1 MDKKELL
8 EAREELLLELAEIE
22 NQLLFLKNMEKP
34 YVACINSH
42 HGNFSAQFKK
52 EEQARKKLA
61 EYKNKKYYK
70 NGLNYG
76 VYLFKWNEDGTK
88 EIIEVIPLAGKDVK
102 INEQTQDVV
111 FNRVF

>member
-22 NQLLFLKNMEKP
+22 NQLLFLKNIEKP
-34 YVACINSH
+34 YVACIKTY
-42 HGNFSAQFKK
+42 HGNFSSQFKK
-52 EEQARKKLA
+52 EEQARKKLV

-76 VYLFKWNEDGTK
+76 VHLFKWNEDGSK
-88 EIIEVIPLAGKDVK
+88 EIIEIALVGGTSYE

-111 FNRVF
+111 FKRF